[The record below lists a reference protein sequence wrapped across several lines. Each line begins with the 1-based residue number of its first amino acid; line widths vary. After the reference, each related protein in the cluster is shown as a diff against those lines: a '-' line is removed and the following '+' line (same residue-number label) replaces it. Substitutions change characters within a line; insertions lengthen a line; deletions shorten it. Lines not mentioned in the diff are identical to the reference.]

1 MALESEVPVMTTTR
15 LASLPLIATLVL
27 VAIAGAAPASAQS
40 HPPAS
45 NRPFVGAWHL
55 AWLEQ
60 PGPDG
65 KLHRITCCGQF
76 LFTADGHLSVQ
87 VIDRSAQQA
96 PAASPNQY
104 SQGGYEASWG
114 TYVVDPQ
121 AHTFTFHLEGAL
133 VRSLIGQD
141 LPRRYQFSGNQLIV
155 SSTNP
160 AEHWRVAWQR
170 D

>member
-1 MALESEVPVMTTTR
+1 MTFTR
-15 LASLPLIATLVL
+15 KASLPLIAMLLL
-27 VAIAGAAPASAQS
+27 VAIAGGGPASAQS

-65 KLHRITCCGQF
+65 KVHRITCCGSF
-76 LFTADGHLSVQ
+76 IFTAEGHISVQ
-87 VIDRSAQQA
+87 VMDRSAQQT
-96 PAASPNQY
+96 AAGPNQY

-114 TYVVDPQ
+114 TYVVDPRT
-121 AHTFTFHLEGAL
+121 HTFTFHVEGAL
-133 VRSLIGQD
+133 VRSLIGQN
-141 LPRRYQFSGNQLIV
+141 LPRRYLFSGNQMTV